1 MAQQLKFALTA
12 YDPNPTEVTLSMS
25 GEQCTVESC
34 ERGNITVEDY
44 KSVDGNPYEI
54 YLKVTP
60 EPIAFIMRFVD
71 GQMTIEFKGN
81 WTAFKTEMDNRPKEV
96 ASSII
101 SFKTHLKPSDVDA
114 QLIQLDWKA
123 PNISALN
130 GDSGECKYEV
140 VHQKDVEEGREFVLK
155 VTHPDGTVFVLRC
168 VIKGDRITILNT
180 DLWYES
186 HLEGYLSFYIKDEGR
201 IGVIK
206 KEIAANPDK
215 DRIGIL
221 YKHGCYGEGV
231 AVNSLVPYI
240 CHMDADG
247 NQAPKTEKDDDDSV
261 KKNRELRK
269 KAEDAGKKGT
279 EAPDDGKDWSCGR
292 VKWSLPTED
301 RTYRDVGKL
310 AIPDFGAAEEGPHL
324 RDVGKLQWGGFVE
337 EEPVVKKEPVK
348 VGKLNAG
355 MFGGGAPEEEKP
367 APAKRSWKKK

>member
-1 MAQQLKFALTA
+1 MGI
-12 YDPNPTEVTLSMS
+12 S
-25 GEQCTVESC
+25 
-34 ERGNITVEDY
+34 VEDY

-101 SFKTHLKPSDVDA
+101 SFKTHLKAEDVDS

-123 PNISALN
+123 PNIKAHN
-130 GDSGECKYEV
+130 GDSGACKYEV
-140 VHQKDVEEGREFVLK
+140 VFQKDVEEGREFV
-155 VTHPDGTVFVLRC
+155 VVITHPDGEKVVLRC
-168 VIKGDRITILNT
+168 VIKQDRITILNT
-180 DLWYES
+180 DLWDES

-201 IGVIK
+201 IAVIK
-206 KEIAANPDK
+206 KDIEANPDQNK
-215 DRIGIL
+215 IGIL
-221 YKHGCYGEGV
+221 YKHGCYAEGI

-247 NQAPKTEKDDDDSV
+247 NQVPKAEKEDDDAV
-261 KKNRELRK
+261 KKNRELRA
-269 KAEDAGKKGT
+269 KAEAAGKKGT
-279 EAPDDGKDWSCGR
+279 EAPEDGKDWSCGR
-292 VKWSLPTED
+292 VKWALPTED

-324 RDVGKLQWGGFVE
+324 RDVGKLQWGGFQE
-337 EEPVVKKEPVK
+337 EEKEIPKEKVK
-348 VGKLNAG
+348 VGKLNVG
-355 MFGGGAPEEEKP
+355 MFGGGAPAEEEKP
-367 APAKRSWKKK
+367 APKRSWKKK